1 MKRFKG
7 KFWLVILAAFA
18 LRVLPLRWHSFH
30 PDEALYS
37 WWASQIASGEDP
49 LLLSAWVDKPP
60 FFLYILAISFKLF
73 GVSEASARFT
83 GVFAG
88 TLSVALTKAC
98 LRALYGEKVSVIGAI
113 LLAFLPFPV
122 LFSPTALTDPWL
134 LVMMVGSMWMACR
147 LDNPSLT
154 SFLAGLGAG
163 LALGTKQQGLFFAP
177 FSLFIASWRKK
188 EGFPRFFWLLGF
200 LIPLAFVEWWDAL
213 RWADRPS
220 FWERSLITYGGLGFI
235 QWHELGPRFL
245 EWLEL
250 MSWIAGGPIPA
261 LALTL
266 PLLQT
271 KTLQARF
278 NQALKGFVTW
288 WFLIHWLFNFQT
300 WDRYVLPLAPFL
312 VALWGQGLA
321 ESSRRNWNFLAV
333 LVALSFGVS
342 SLRPEGLIV
351 GSNYSLYDGVE
362 EVAHYL
368 KGNAK
373 PGDIVYHHHLGWH
386 LHFYLYRTGLEIR
399 WYSSPEDLVKDL
411 EARSSG
417 EKLLAFTPFEEEK
430 PVLQALEQW
439 GYSAE
444 KLAEIHRI
452 KGHPFRI
459 YRISP
464 GFSQKE

>member
-18 LRVLPLRWHSFH
+18 FRVLPLRWHSFH

-37 WWASQIASGEDP
+37 WWASQIALGEDP

-60 FFLYILAISFKLF
+60 LFLYILAISFKLF
-73 GVSEASARFT
+73 GISEFSARFT

-88 TLSVALTKAC
+88 TLSVALTKAW
-98 LRALYGEKVSVIGAI
+98 LRALYGERISIIGAT
-113 LLAFLPFPV
+113 LLAFLPLPV

-147 LDNPSLT
+147 LDRPSLT
-154 SFLAGLGAG
+154 AFLAGLGAG
-163 LALGTKQQGLFFAP
+163 LALGTKQQGIFFAP
-177 FSLFIASWRKK
+177 FSLFLTSRRRK
-188 EGFPRFFWLLGF
+188 EGLPRFFWLLGF

-213 RWADRPS
+213 RWAARPS
-220 FWERSLITYGGLGFI
+220 FWERSLATYGGLSLI
-235 QWHELGPRFL
+235 RWHEFGPRFL
-245 EWLEL
+245 EWLKL
-250 MSWIAGGPIPA
+250 MSWIAGGLIPA

-266 PLLQT
+266 PLLQV
-271 KTLQARF
+271 RVPR
-278 NQALKGFVTW
+278 ALVGFIAC
-288 WFLIHWLFNFQT
+288 WFIIHWLFNFQT

-312 VALWGQGLA
+312 AALWGQGLA
-321 ESSRRNWNFLAV
+321 ESSRRNWKFLAV
-333 LVALSFGVS
+333 IVALGFGIL
-342 SLRPEGLIV
+342 SLRPEGLPV

-368 KGNAK
+368 EENAG
-373 PGDIVYHHHLGWH
+373 PGATIYHRYLGWH
-386 LHFYLYRTGLEIR
+386 LHFYLHRSGPEIR

-411 EARSSG
+411 KAHSSG
-417 EKLLAFTPFEEEK
+417 EKLLAFTPFEGEE
-430 PVLQALEQW
+430 PVLKVLEQW

-452 KGHPFRI
+452 KGHSFRI

-464 GFSQKE
+464 GP